1 MKFFLKGIYLFVFI
15 STVLSC
21 SKEYE
26 VPQDLVL
33 QDFVWKGLNAYYL
46 HQDQV
51 PDLADTR
58 FSSDPQLN
66 NYLATFPIYN
76 SLLSSLLIST
86 DTKSALIED
95 FNTII
100 EPAPRTAF
108 TNGLEFGIIA
118 DPSNPEN
125 VLGYVSHILPN
136 SDAFGKNIKRGDYF
150 YAVNGEQLTRANF
163 ENILINGA
171 NSLTLEMADFNG
183 TVITPNSK
191 TVVLE
196 KLSYTYTATL
206 LEKMISLGADKIG
219 YLMYHNDFSKNYIN
233 DLNNTF
239 LSFKDQSVN
248 KLILDLRYS
257 ILGGGSAEN
266 ISQIASMITE
276 QTASEVLIKEQW
288 NTKAQS
294 WFIEN
299 QPDSLNTLFPKELSG
314 SASINSLNT
323 TDVYIIL
330 NGNNFEGSS
339 AVELLINSLK
349 PHINVHLIG
358 NQTAGN
364 NEGTITLYNSS
375 DYNFPL
381 KNDTHTVALQPV
393 VLNFLNKEDQTYAS
407 GFSPN
412 ITLCEYEDILNLGA
426 LGENSDAILNGVLN
440 YISTGMATSAS
451 PCNPNNFDYLYHS
464 INSQRIID
472 TAVFIEQ
479 NLPNTN

>member
-1 MKFFLKGIYLFVFI
+1 MKFFLKVIYLFVFI

-66 NYLATFPIYN
+66 TYLATFPIYN

-86 DTKSALIED
+86 DTKSTLIED

-118 DPSNPEN
+118 DPSNSDN

-136 SDAFGKNIKRGDYF
+136 SDAFDKNIERGEYF

-163 ENILINGA
+163 EKILINGA
-171 NSLTLEMADFNG
+171 NSLTIEMADFDG

-196 KLSYTYTATL
+196 KLNYTYTTTL
-206 LEKMISLGADKIG
+206 LEKMIPLGADKIG

-239 LSFKDQSVN
+239 LSFQDQTVN

-299 QPDSLNTLFPKELSG
+299 QPDSLRTLFPKELSS
-314 SASINSLNT
+314 SASINSLNIA
-323 TDVYIIL
+323 DVYIIL
-330 NGNNFEGSS
+330 NGNNFGGSS

-412 ITLCEYEDILNLGA
+412 ITLCEYEDLLNLGV

-440 YISTGMATSAS
+440 YISTGTATSGS
-451 PCNPNNFDYLYHS
+451 PCNPNNFDYIYHS
-464 INSQRIID
+464 NDTQRIID
-472 TAVFIEQ
+472 TGVFINQ

>member
-1 MKFFLKGIYLFVFI
+1 MKFFFKVIYLFVFI

-66 NYLATFPIYN
+66 TYLATFPSYN
-76 SLLSSLLIST
+76 SLFSSLLIST
-86 DTKSALIED
+86 DTKSTLLED
-95 FNTII
+95 FNTIVAP
-100 EPAPRTAF
+100 EPRTAI

-118 DPSNPEN
+118 DPSNPDN

-136 SDAFGKNIKRGDYF
+136 SDAFGKDIKRGDYF
-150 YAVNGEQLTRANF
+150 YAVNGEPLTRANF

-171 NSLTLEMADFNG
+171 NSLTIEMANFNG
-183 TVITPNSK
+183 TAITPNSK

-196 KLSYTYTATL
+196 KLNYNYTTTL
-206 LEKMISLGADKIG
+206 LEKMIPFGADNIG
-219 YLMYHNDFSKNYIN
+219 YIMYHNDFSSNYMN

-239 LSFKDQSVN
+239 LSFKNQSVS

-276 QTASEVLIKEQW
+276 QTASEVLIKEEW

-294 WFIEN
+294 WFTEN
-299 QPDSLNTLFPKELSG
+299 QPDSLRTLFPKELDG
-314 SASINSLNT
+314 STSINSLNT
-323 TDVYIIL
+323 TDLYIIL

-349 PHINVHLIG
+349 PYINVHLIG

-364 NEGTITLYNSS
+364 NEGTISLYNSS

-393 VLNFLNKEDQTYAS
+393 VLNFLNRDDQTYAS

-412 ITLCEYEDILNLGA
+412 ITLCEHEDILNLGI
-426 LGENSDAILNGVLN
+426 LGKDTDAILNSVLN
-440 YISTGMATSAS
+440 YISTGTAASTS
-451 PCNPNNFDYLYHS
+451 PCNSNNFEYLYHS
-464 INSQRIID
+464 IDAQRI
-472 TAVFIEQ
+472 TNQRVFIEQ

>member
-15 STVLSC
+15 STVFSC

-66 NYLATFPIYN
+66 TYLATFPSYN
-76 SLLSSLLIST
+76 SLFSSLLIST
-86 DTKSALIED
+86 DTKSTLIED
-95 FNTII
+95 FNTIA
-100 EPAPRTAF
+100 EPAPRTTF

-118 DPSNPEN
+118 DPSNPDN

-136 SDAFGKNIKRGDYF
+136 SDASNKNINRGDYF
-150 YAVNGEQLTRANF
+150 YAINGEQLTRANF
-163 ENILINGA
+163 ENILTNGA
-171 NSLTLEMADFNG
+171 NSLIIAMANFDG
-183 TVITPNSK
+183 AVITPNSES
-191 TVVLE
+191 VVLE
-196 KLSYTYTATL
+196 KQNYTYTPTL
-206 LEKMISLGADKIG
+206 LEKIITLDADNIG
-219 YLMYHNDFSKNYIN
+219 YLMYQNDFSKNYMN

-239 LSFKDQSVN
+239 LNFKDQSVN

-288 NTKAQS
+288 NAKAQS

-299 QPDSLNTLFPKELSG
+299 QPDSLLTLFPKELSG
-314 SASINSLNT
+314 SASMNSLNT

-330 NGNNFEGSS
+330 NGENFKGSS

-364 NEGTITLYNSS
+364 NEGSITLYNSP

-393 VLNFLNKEDQTYAS
+393 VLNFLNKDDQTYAS

-412 ITLCEYEDILNLGA
+412 ISLCEHEDALNLGV
-426 LGENSDAILNGVLN
+426 LGQNTDPILNGVLN
-440 YISTGMATSAS
+440 YISTGTATSAS
-451 PCNPNNFDYLYHS
+451 PCNPNNFEYLYHS
-464 INSQRIID
+464 IDAQRI
-472 TAVFIEQ
+472 TNQRVFMEQ